1 MRCNLL
7 VLAAAAVLLPALAK
21 AQEFHAK
28 FSGFEEVGALNAETG
43 AIFSNGQA
51 TLKLK
56 LNQLL
61 EPNADPLDDPR
72 RSGRILLRYVRVDSQ

>member
-1 MRCNLL
+1 
-7 VLAAAAVLLPALAK
+7 LAAAAFLLPALAK

-28 FSGFEEVGALNAETG
+28 FSGFEEVGGFLNAETG